1 MSNDVT
7 LYALSTCIHCK
18 HAKELLDAKGV
29 DYDYTYV
36 DKLEGDERKQM
47 IEEVKKHNPN
57 ISFPTL
63 LIGDFCIVGYKKD
76 KIEEALEKVGA

>member
-1 MSNDVT
+1 MSNDVK

-18 HAKELLDAKGV
+18 HAKELLDAKNV

-36 DKLEGDERKQM
+36 DQLAGEERKEM
-47 IEEVKKHNPN
+47 IQEVKKHNPN

-63 LIGDFCIVGYKKD
+63 LIGDTCIVGFKKD
-76 KIEEALEKVGA
+76 KIEEALKQVSA